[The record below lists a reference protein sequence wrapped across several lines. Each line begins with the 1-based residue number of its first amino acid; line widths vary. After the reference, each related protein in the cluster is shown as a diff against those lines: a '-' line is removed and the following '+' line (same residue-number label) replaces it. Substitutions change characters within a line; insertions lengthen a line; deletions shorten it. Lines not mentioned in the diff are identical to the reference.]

1 MARAKF
7 RIGITAWVEARG
19 HFRDWLVTVRFR
31 ESAPFVPLLLVV
43 APSTDRSV
51 WARSQLPV
59 ARSRPHLGRCNDT
72 TVTSPGGED
81 RLVNAV
87 RELAGWT
94 QAQLAFEEL
103 LASAELADGLSGVP
117 LGKVDI
123 DERSLSRL
131 AERILAG
138 RFQSGD
144 ERLAEAVH
152 GDEALR
158 HLLERMEP
166 KLTELVPLVDHP
178 LVVPVREEIGAER

>member
-1 MARAKF
+1 M
-7 RIGITAWVEARG
+7 
-19 HFRDWLVTVRFR
+19 
-31 ESAPFVPLLLVV
+31 
-43 APSTDRSV
+43 
-51 WARSQLPV
+51 
-59 ARSRPHLGRCNDT
+59 
-72 TVTSPGGED
+72 
-81 RLVNAV
+81 NAV

-138 RFQSGD
+138 RLQSGD